1 MKVRKNKHKI
11 LARMANPP
19 FMGDSNTMWFIRDVK
34 PCKGYEKGCP
44 DCDAVMFRKIRGRFP
59 YSQNEWFAY
68 WLKDVK
74 WGDA

>member
-34 PCKGYEKGCP
+34 PCKSYEKGCP
-44 DCDAVMFRKIRGRFP
+44 ECDAVMFRKTYGRFP
-59 YSQNEWFAY
+59 YTQAEWFEY
-68 WLKDVK
+68 TTGGKHD
-74 WGDA
+74 